1 MAIPPNAG
9 QGTSEARERM
19 PSSGAALE
27 KVFQDIRFGLRL
39 LRREPGFVATTVLT
53 LALAIGL
60 RLTMGARPL
69 DVVRMVVVGAVVL
82 AGSGVALG
90 AVAAIWTSQFLT
102 SLLFEVAP
110 TDVATLAG
118 VTVLLLLVGASAA
131 WLPARRAARVDPL
144 VALRA
149 E

>member
-1 MAIPPNAG
+1 M
-9 QGTSEARERM
+9 
-19 PSSGAALE
+19 
-27 KVFQDIRFGLRL
+27 
-39 LRREPGFVATTVLT
+39 LT

-60 RLTMGARPL
+60 RLAMGARPL

-118 VTVLLLLVGASAA
+118 VAVLVLLVGASAA